1 MEETR
6 VELGYLL
13 KSYYSNT
20 ITLLISVCMDRVWVC
35 KKFVMD
41 VTCPLMAYKYQWSAK
56 NPSAATNMRV

>member
-13 KSYYSNT
+13 RFYYSNT
-20 ITLLISVCMDRVWVC
+20 ITLLISVCMDMVWVC

-41 VTCPLMAYKYQWSAK
+41 VTCTLMGI
-56 NPSAATNMRV
+56 